1 MKLILTSMLRAYATD
16 EELLKITTRII
27 GNDLH
32 ILFAALVKAKS
43 SGWKAQD
50 DQCHHCGISVL
61 LTDEE
66 VDAMTREA
74 GTKEQE
80 QVIVTQ
86 DGNNMHRSCISVI

>member
-1 MKLILTSMLRAYATD
+1 
-16 EELLKITTRII
+16 
-27 GNDLH
+27 
-32 ILFAALVKAKS
+32 
-43 SGWKAQD
+43 
-50 DQCHHCGISVL
+50 